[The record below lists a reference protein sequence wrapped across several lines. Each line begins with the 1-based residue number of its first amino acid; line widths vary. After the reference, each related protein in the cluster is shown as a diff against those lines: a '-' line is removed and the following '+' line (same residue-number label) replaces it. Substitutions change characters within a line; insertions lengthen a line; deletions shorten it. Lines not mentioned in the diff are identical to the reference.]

1 MLHSFF
7 QGLLF
12 GLPFVFA
19 VGPALF
25 AILQTSMSKGFYS
38 GMQIAIG
45 ISCSDLLLMLFCYF
59 GFIQYIQ
66 SDTFQ
71 IVLGFVGTVFLALY
85 GIYMFRK
92 KTVTSHPTSK
102 DIKLKINWMGAFS
115 EVLKGFFLNIMN
127 PFLWVLWFAIVSS
140 KTGNR
145 KPIEAV
151 LFILGIVCII
161 FSTDM
166 LKSFF
171 ANKLTKLLSDKVII
185 TINKVA
191 GVILMICSLYL
202 CLNVCKC
209 YNIIYLPHTFDFL
222 FNCKS

>member
-1 MLHSFF
+1 MLYSFF

-12 GLPFVFA
+12 GLPFVFV

-45 ISCSDLLLMLFCYF
+45 ISCGDLWSMLFCYF

-66 SDTFQ
+66 SNTFQ

-85 GIYMFRK
+85 GIYMFGK
-92 KTVTSHPTSK
+92 KTVTSHPARK
-102 DIKLKINWMGAFS
+102 DIKLKVNWMGAFS

-140 KTGNR
+140 NTGNR

-151 LFILGIVCII
+151 LFILGIVCMI

-171 ANKLTKLLSDKVII
+171 ANKLTKLLSDKVILI
-185 TINKVA
+185 INKVA
-191 GVILMICSLYL
+191 GVILMICSFAL
-202 CLNVCKC
+202 CVKTC
-209 YNIIYLPHTFDFL
+209 YEFHIIPFPHYIDNLPGL
-222 FNCKS
+222 

>member
-1 MLHSFF
+1 
-7 QGLLF
+7 
-12 GLPFVFA
+12 
-19 VGPALF
+19 
-25 AILQTSMSKGFYS
+25 
-38 GMQIAIG
+38 
-45 ISCSDLLLMLFCYF
+45 MLFCYF

-66 SDTFQ
+66 SDIFQ
-71 IVLGFVGTVFLALY
+71 IILGFVGTVFLTFY

-92 KTVTSHPTSK
+92 KTATSRRTNK
-102 DIKLKINWMGAFS
+102 DIKLKTDWMGAFS

-140 KTGNR
+140 NTGNR

-151 LFILGIVCII
+151 LFILGIVCMI

-185 TINKVA
+185 IINKVA
-191 GVILMICSLYL
+191 GIILMICSLVL
-202 CLNVCKC
+202 CVRTLISFKL
-209 YNIIYLPHTFDFL
+209 IPFL
-222 FNCKS
+222 Q